1 MIQPISQINNKEFFT
16 TKRHVTFKQAESGD
30 VVIAQEQNK
39 TANQAIESLN
49 NSIDRLV
56 YSGRLIAG
64 TVLIGSLFIAAA
76 KAFGGK
82 FVGGLIENNVHSEA
96 FRSLS
101 EDSKI
106 PTLSTCKSLNRNLR
120 TLLENQ
126 VAYAKAGAQA
136 QQEAGTPVVTNRLL
150 LSGLPGTGKSFFAK
164 IYAKTLGAN
173 YKEIKFSDFNGKH
186 VGIHNENLKAEFE
199 SIIRKASNNPNEKYV
214 VVFNEIDSVI
224 VSNERIVNSSGIFKS
239 EERSIFLNYLDE
251 CAEKAPN
258 LTIIGTTNNY
268 IDAKSLDGAALSRFK
283 NIFEIPLPEQNEL
296 FEALKANLLNI
307 KNGEQFIQS
316 NESELLR
323 IAKEMQDRGF
333 SFRDLENVTNSSKNY
348 YLKDIVEDS
357 NTSFKIEYLQK
368 AKDSLGKTDGEINGK
383 KTC

>member
-1 MIQPISQINNKEFFT
+1 MIQPISQINNKELFT
-16 TKRHVTFKQAESGD
+16 TRRQVTFRQTERDTAFVAQDQNQTGTQAVE
-30 VVIAQEQNK
+30 E
-39 TANQAIESLN
+39 LN
-49 NSIDRLV
+49 RSIDRLV

-64 TVLIGSLFIAAA
+64 TVLIGALFIAAA

-82 FVGGLIENNVHSEA
+82 FAGGLIENNVHSEA
-96 FRSLS
+96 FRSLMD
-101 EDSKI
+101 DSKI
-106 PTLSTCKSLNRNLR
+106 PTLDTCKSLNKNLR

-126 VAYAKAGAQA
+126 VAYVKAGAKVQN
-136 QQEAGTPVVTNRLL
+136 EAGAPVVTNRLL
-150 LSGLPGTGKSFFAK
+150 LSGLPGTGKSFYAK
-164 IYAKTLGAN
+164 IYAKTLGAH

-199 SIIRKASNNPNEKYV
+199 SIIKKASSNPNEKYV

-258 LTIIGTTNNY
+258 LTIIGTTNNH

-283 NIFEIPLPEQNEL
+283 NIYEIPLPEQNEL
-296 FEALKANLLNI
+296 FEALKANLLNV

-333 SFRDLENVTNSSKNY
+333 SFRDLENVVNSSKNF
-348 YLKDIVEDS
+348 YLKDIVKDS
-357 NTSFKIEYLQK
+357 NSTFKIEYLQK

>member
-1 MIQPISQINNKEFFT
+1 MIQPISQINNKELFT
-16 TKRHVTFKQAESGD
+16 TRRQVTFRQTERDTAFVAQDQNQTGTQAVE
-30 VVIAQEQNK
+30 EFNR
-39 TANQAIESLN
+39 
-49 NSIDRLV
+49 SIDRLV

-64 TVLIGSLFIAAA
+64 TVLIGALFIAAA

-82 FVGGLIENNVHSEA
+82 FAGGLIENNVHSEA
-96 FRSLS
+96 FRSLMD
-101 EDSKI
+101 DSKI
-106 PTLSTCKSLNRNLR
+106 PTLDTCKSLNKNLR

-126 VAYAKAGAQA
+126 VAYVKAGAKVQN
-136 QQEAGTPVVTNRLL
+136 EAGAPVVTNRLL
-150 LSGLPGTGKSFFAK
+150 LSGLPGTGKSFYAK
-164 IYAKTLGAN
+164 IYAKTLGAH

-199 SIIRKASNNPNEKYV
+199 SIIKKASNNPNEKYV

-258 LTIIGTTNNY
+258 LTIIGTTNNH

-283 NIFEIPLPEQNEL
+283 NIYEIPLPEQNEL
-296 FEALKANLLNI
+296 FEALKANLLNV
-307 KNGEQFIQS
+307 KNGEQFVQN
-316 NESELLR
+316 NESELLK

-333 SFRDLENVTNSSKNY
+333 SFRDLENVTNSSKNF
-348 YLKDIVEDS
+348 YLKDIVKDS
-357 NTSFKIEYLQK
+357 NSTFKIEYLQK

-383 KTC
+383 KTS

>member
-1 MIQPISQINNKEFFT
+1 MIQPISQINNKELFT
-16 TKRHVTFKQAESGD
+16 TRRQVTFRQTERDTAFVAQDQNQTGTQAVE
-30 VVIAQEQNK
+30 E
-39 TANQAIESLN
+39 LN
-49 NSIDRLV
+49 RSIDRLV

-64 TVLIGSLFIAAA
+64 TVLIGALFIAAA

-82 FVGGLIENNVHSEA
+82 FAGGLIENNVHSEA
-96 FRSLS
+96 FRSLMD
-101 EDSKI
+101 DSKI
-106 PTLSTCKSLNRNLR
+106 PTLDTCKSLNKNLR

-126 VAYAKAGAQA
+126 VAYVKAGAKVQN
-136 QQEAGTPVVTNRLL
+136 EAGAPVVTNRLL
-150 LSGLPGTGKSFFAK
+150 LSGLPGTGKSFYAK
-164 IYAKTLGAN
+164 IYAKTLGAH

-199 SIIRKASNNPNEKYV
+199 AIIRKASNNPSEKYV

-258 LTIIGTTNNY
+258 LTIIGTTNNH

-283 NIFEIPLPEQNEL
+283 NIYEIPLPEQNEL
-296 FEALKANLLNI
+296 FEALKANLLNV

-333 SFRDLENVTNSSKNY
+333 SFRDLENVVNSSKNF
-348 YLKDIVEDS
+348 YLKDIVKDS
-357 NTSFKIEYLQK
+357 NSTFKIEYLQK